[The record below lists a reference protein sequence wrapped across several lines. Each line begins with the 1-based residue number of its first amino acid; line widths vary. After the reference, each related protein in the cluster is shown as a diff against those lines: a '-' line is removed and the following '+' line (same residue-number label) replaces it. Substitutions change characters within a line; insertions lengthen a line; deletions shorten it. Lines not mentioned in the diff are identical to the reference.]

1 MILMDGKSLASEIK
15 NKLVEEAKSM
25 EKTPGLAVILVGEN
39 PASKKYVQMKERACD
54 EVGISHKVHRLEE
67 NVSDSEIEELILK
80 LNKDESIDGIIVQL
94 PLSKHRNTNEILENI
109 DPSKDVDGLTITN
122 VGRLEKNLPGLFPAT
137 PLGVM
142 ELLKKYKI
150 EIAGKNAVVIG
161 RSNLV
166 GKPLAQLLLNA
177 GATVTIAHSK
187 TKNIGEV
194 TKNADILVSAVGR
207 PGLITADMVKDQ
219 AVVIDV
225 GTTEQD
231 EKLKGDIDFPQV
243 SKKASYITPVP
254 GGVGPMTVAMLLSN
268 VVKAAGGVN
277 RFIGRR

>member
-1 MILMDGKSLASEIK
+1 MILMDGKSLASETK
-15 NKLVEEAKSM
+15 KRLKEEIKSM
-25 EKTPGLAVILVGEN
+25 SKTPGLAVILVGEN

-122 VGRLEKNLPGLFPAT
+122 IGRLEKNLPGLFPAT
-137 PLGVM
+137 PFGVIEM
-142 ELLKKYKI
+142 LKKYNI
-150 EIAGKNAVVIG
+150 DLAGKNAVVVG

-187 TKNIGEV
+187 TKNIGGV
-194 TKNADILVSAVGR
+194 TKNADILVSAVGK

-231 EKLKGDIDFPQV
+231 KKLKGDIDFSQV

-268 VVKAAGGVN
+268 VVKAAKN
-277 RFIGRR
+277 NC